1 MKYVR
6 LLRRAALIGFT
17 VYRLLSAT
25 PAGTR
30 NVEHSALVARGAHTM
45 VLVR

>member
-17 VYRLLSAT
+17 VYRLLCAT

-30 NVEHSALVARGAHTM
+30 DVKHSVPVARGAHTM